1 MSSVRYP
8 SSRRGFTLVELLVVI
23 TIIAVLMG
31 LLLPAVQAVREG
43 ARRTVCQNNQYQLAF
58 AAIRHAEQNGFVPG
72 YRNAVPGPGNRGNSW
87 PVVITPFIERTDI
100 WLAITSAPSFNPP
113 FVTTFVCP
121 SSQPDTQTGPTLAYA
136 GSSRPTETV
145 NAARFQGVM
154 LDTTVAATG
163 RLSMD
168 EISSNDGTAFTLL
181 LSEKCGPGT
190 AAIPLVQASWASTR
204 TETRGFSTDGGLGHT
219 PGNIMLPLFGISGAT
234 PSKVINSGSA
244 ADPGFF
250 SQPSSNHP
258 GGAVAAFCDGHTE
271 FLKDSLQPRV
281 YAQLLSWDNAS
292 ASSDTTNMNGTGGPP
307 PSRDVYNAWAGG
319 YVLNEAD
326 YK

>member
-1 MSSVRYP
+1 MI
-8 SSRRGFTLVELLVVI
+8 L
-23 TIIAVLMG
+23 
-31 LLLPAVQAVREG
+31 
-43 ARRTVCQNNQYQLAF
+43 
-58 AAIRHAEQNGFVPG
+58 
-72 YRNAVPGPGNRGNSW
+72 
-87 PVVITPFIERTDI
+87 PFIERNDI
-100 WLAITSAPSFNPP
+100 YKMVNSSGVSPNPV

-121 SSQPDTQTGPTLAYA
+121 SSAPDSQTGPTLAYA

-154 LDTTVAATG
+154 LDTTVATG

-190 AAIPLVQASWASTR
+190 PAIPLVQASWASTR
-204 TETRGFSTDGGLGHT
+204 TETRGFSTDGSHGHT
-219 PGNIMLPLFGISGAT
+219 PGNIMLPLFGISGPT
-234 PSKVINSGSA
+234 PSKVINSGVA

-271 FLKDSLQPRV
+271 FLKESLRHDV
-281 YAQLLSWDNAS
+281 YAQLLSWDDANAIS
-292 ASSDTTNMNGTGGPP
+292 GASSNAYSIWTN
-307 PSRDVYNAWAGG
+307 G
-319 YVLNEAD
+319 YRVLQESD